1 MLALFWYKQ
10 QESNNDMLAGS
21 IYNLMFIAAMFGEKA
36 YTLIEEKI
44 SP

>member
-10 QESNNDMLAGS
+10 QESSNDMLAGS
-21 IYNLMFIAAMFGEKA
+21 IYNLMFIAGMFEEKA